1 MLFFYTML
9 TRPGSAHRSEAGD
22 DDTTP
27 KKGCYIPLANREGND
42 AKIGTE
48 SEEILLRG
56 SHTFDSKP
64 IIVDPTEIE
73 ISAAER
79 VLHAANKPPA
89 PNPRFMNRLMKL
101 KLEDCKNCTFDELIF
116 VPPTSKHVA
125 LMAPKTMKWHDDE
138 RACVFVD
145 MTDTSG
151 YAGQVIQM
159 AHVIKRDPEQNGVVW
174 RVGVSLEL
182 MISYAELARIGH
194 SDFRDHAHS
203 IYPSASIFTNTVI
216 ANIDVSAPPAAE
228 LDLPSKIGILCVR
241 RPEASKASD
250 ASKAAEDFSRQ
261 WVDKIWDRIEHAAIV
276 INDEFISATMRNR
289 WYYSRP
295 K

>member
-1 MLFFYTML
+1 ML

-42 AKIGTE
+42 AKLGTE

-89 PNPRFMNRLMKL
+89 PNPRFINRLMKL

-174 RVGVSLEL
+174 RVGASLEL

-194 SDFRDHAHS
+194 SDFRSRTYTSHFYANWF
-203 IYPSASIFTNTVI
+203 PNTII
-216 ANIDVSAPPAAE
+216 ATIDVSVPPAE
-228 LDLPSKIGILCVR
+228 KDVSDLPSRVGILCVR
-241 RPEASKASD
+241 RPEASTASD
-250 ASKAAEDFSRQ
+250 DFSRQ

-289 WYYSRP
+289 WYYPRP